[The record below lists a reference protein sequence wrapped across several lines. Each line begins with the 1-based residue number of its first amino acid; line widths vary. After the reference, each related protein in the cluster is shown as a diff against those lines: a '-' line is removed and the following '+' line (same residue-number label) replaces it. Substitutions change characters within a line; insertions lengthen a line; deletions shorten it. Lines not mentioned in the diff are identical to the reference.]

1 MKYRTM
7 KYGIMKIC
15 GAILTA
21 SCCAALLAC
30 TKTIDAESEKSGE
43 VKVRIEAKMNEL
55 PATRTFIEDEATGK
69 VGWNAT
75 GEVLKIIESYDKDS
89 RDHIA
94 VDTEGYVL
102 DGDKATFSFTMT
114 PNLEKDKRYYTAVY
128 PNTAYNPASNSTAGS
143 FRLTLPSSQT
153 PAENSW
159 DPKADLMRSQA
170 TSTKL
175 ADSPTLSLV
184 FTRIVSVNKM
194 TLRGLTAGEKI
205 STVTVSANKALAG
218 NCTTNL
224 TGTYVNTSVAA
235 EKTITLD
242 MSGREIPKSEELV
255 CWFTS
260 YPAAFGEGD
269 TMTVTATTSEGC
281 TYTREIA
288 FSADKTLKFNGGEG
302 TRFSVSGWTK
312 TLKTVDFTNEETR
325 ILFSLPKDNTEQTS
339 DKTTGTVGGHEYSI
353 VGRKI
358 SDDTQI
364 VYFSSL
370 NSNTYSL
377 YFTKIGKTAVAATY
391 QYGLIELPTIS
402 GYKLT
407 ELSITGYHNT
417 KDMTY
422 KACSVSNA
430 VPTEETTLG
439 SLTIAGKTGTAQKM
453 EISNAKAG
461 KSCWLWIPLWAQFRK
476 LAATYEQVQ

>member
-55 PATRTFIEDEATGK
+55 PATRTFLEDEATGK

-170 TSTKL
+170 ISTEL
-175 ADSPTLSLV
+175 SNSPTLSLI

-205 STVTVSANKALAG
+205 SIVTVSASKALAG

-224 TGTYVNTSVAA
+224 TGSFVKTSTAA

-269 TMTVTATTSEGC
+269 TMTVTATTDKGC
-281 TYTREIA
+281 TYTKEVA
-288 FSADKTLKFNGGEG
+288 FSTDKTLEFKGGEG

-312 TLKTVDFTNEETR
+312 TLRTSVDFTAAE
-325 ILFSLPKDNTEQTS
+325 LPDQNDAATDELSVTGSNGYVFKVSGQIFDGIGNVIYYKRDNA
-339 DKTTGTVGGHEYSI
+339 
-353 VGRKI
+353 
-358 SDDTQI
+358 
-364 VYFSSL
+364 
-370 NSNTYSL
+370 L
-377 YFTKIGKTAVAATY
+377 YFAKSATTVNANAC
-391 QYGLIELPTIS
+391 GFIELPAPNGYTLKYVVINDVKSSKTYRVHDNKKSIYEYSDNEYLGTKQNDKS
-402 GYKLT
+402 GNATLT
-407 ELSITGYHNT
+407 VKNAEEGKKYWLCCPIF
-417 KDMTY
+417 TY
-422 KACSVSNA
+422 VK
-430 VPTEETTLG
+430 TLEV
-439 SLTIAGKTGTAQKM
+439 I
-453 EISNAKAG
+453 
-461 KSCWLWIPLWAQFRK
+461 
-476 LAATYEQVQ
+476 YE

>member
-1 MKYRTM
+1 MKYKTM

-30 TKTIDAESEKSGE
+30 TKTIDAESEKSEE
-43 VKVRIEAKMNEL
+43 VKVRIKAEMNEL
-55 PATRTFIEDEATGK
+55 PATKTFIEDEATGK
-69 VGWNAT
+69 VGWNEA
-75 GEVLKIIESYDKDS
+75 GEVLKVIESYDKDS
-89 RDHIA
+89 KEHIA

-102 DGDKATFSFTMT
+102 DGNKATFSFTMT
-114 PNLEKDKRYYTAVY
+114 PNLTKEKRYYTAVY
-128 PNTAYNPASNSTAGS
+128 PSTAYNPASNSTAGS

-159 DPKADLMRSQA
+159 DPKADLMRSPA
-170 TSTKL
+170 TSTEL
-175 ADSPTLSLV
+175 ADSPILPLT
-184 FTRIVSVNKM
+184 FTRIVSINKM
-194 TLRGLTAGEKI
+194 TLKGLSAGEKI
-205 STVTVSANKALAG
+205 STVTVSASKALSG

-269 TMTVTATTSEGC
+269 TMTVTATTDEGC
-281 TYTREIA
+281 TYTKEVA
-288 FSADKTLKFNGGEG
+288 FSTDKTLEFKGGEG

-312 TLKTVDFTNEETR
+312 TLKTVDFTNEEIRT
-325 ILFSLPKDNTEQTS
+325 LFSLPESAEQTS

-353 VGRKI
+353 AGRHI
-358 SDDTQI
+358 SDANQI
-364 VYFSSL
+364 TYYSYL
-370 NSNTYSL
+370 NTNSKIYSL
-377 YFTKIGKTAVAATY
+377 YFTNKKGGTIASNY
-391 QYGLIELPTIS
+391 QYGLIELPAIS
-402 GYKLT
+402 GYALKSL
-407 ELSITGYHNT
+407 EITGYHT
-417 KDMTY
+417 SDKIY
-422 KACSVSNA
+422 RVCSVSKN
-430 VPTEETTLG
+430 VPTDETTLG
-439 SLTIAGKTGTAQKM
+439 SLTIVGKTGTAQTM
-453 EISNAKAG
+453 EISNAEAG

-476 LAATYEQVQ
+476 LTATYEQVQ

>member
-55 PATRTFIEDEATGK
+55 PATRTFLEDETTGK

-170 TSTKL
+170 TSTEL
-175 ADSPTLSLV
+175 ADSPTLSLI

-205 STVTVSANKALAG
+205 STVTVSASKALAG

-269 TMTVTATTSEGC
+269 TMTVTATTDEGC
-281 TYTREIA
+281 TYTKEVA
-288 FSADKTLKFNGGEG
+288 FSTDKTLEFKGGEG

-312 TLKTVDFTNEETR
+312 TLRTVDFTAEATR
-325 ILFSLPKDNTEQTS
+325 TLFSLPKSAEQTS
-339 DKTTGTVGGHEYSI
+339 DKTTGRVGGYEYSI
-353 VGRKI
+353 AGRNI
-358 SDDTQI
+358 SDANQI
-364 VYFSSL
+364 TYYAYYNKEDVL
-370 NSNTYSL
+370 YSL
-377 YFTKIGKTAVAATY
+377 YFTRKGSVASDY
-391 QYGLIELPTIS
+391 QYGLVELPSIS
-402 GYKLT
+402 GYALKS
-407 ELSITGYHNT
+407 LS
-417 KDMTY
+417 MTSY
-422 KACSVSNA
+422 ASSAKTYRICSVSNI
-430 VPTEETTLG
+430 VPNNNTTLG
-439 SLTIAGKTGTAQKM
+439 TLSIPGNTSTAMTM
-453 EISNAKAG
+453 EISNAEAG
-461 KSCWLWIPLWAQFRK
+461 KSCWLWIPLWAQFRN
-476 LAATYEQVQ
+476 LTATYEQVQ